1 MAKTWRPKHQRKE
14 EVDSIFAL
22 TQRLAYPMLRIAM
35 GIVLL
40 WIGAGKFID
49 PSPVVGLLGASLPF
63 LAFPAFVY
71 FLGVVEVVL
80 ALALFAN
87 VGTKYVGMALVG
99 LFAGTLL
106 IFLIAPKVVYAEAGF
121 PLLALP
127 GEFLLKDLV
136 LMAASVTLTSMAA
149 AQDLARAS
157 LRLRPQSM

>member
-1 MAKTWRPKHQRKE
+1 AKSRGQQVSTAQGAASVALEGGIKLE
-14 EVDSIFAL
+14 SIFAL
-22 TQRLAYPMLRIAM
+22 SQRMSYPFLRIAM

-71 FLGVVEVVL
+71 LLGVVEVVMA
-80 ALALFAN
+80 ALLFLN
-87 VGTKYVGMALVG
+87 IRTQYVGVVLVG

-106 IFLIAPKVVYAEAGF
+106 IFLVAPKVVYAESGF

-127 GEFLLKDLV
+127 GQFLLKDLV
-136 LMAASVTLTSMAA
+136 L
-149 AQDLARAS
+149 
-157 LRLRPQSM
+157 